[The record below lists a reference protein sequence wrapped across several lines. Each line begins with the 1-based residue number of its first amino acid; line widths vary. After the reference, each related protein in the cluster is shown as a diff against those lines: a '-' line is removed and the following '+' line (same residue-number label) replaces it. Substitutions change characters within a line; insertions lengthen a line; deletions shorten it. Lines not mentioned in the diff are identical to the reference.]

1 MTINKKNDP
10 QMNEIL
16 STPPHDTELNQ
27 QTPQRPER
35 RRSFTLRKRSAGSG
49 VEVGTI
55 ATTALLS

>member
-1 MTINKKNDP
+1 
-10 QMNEIL
+10 MNEIL